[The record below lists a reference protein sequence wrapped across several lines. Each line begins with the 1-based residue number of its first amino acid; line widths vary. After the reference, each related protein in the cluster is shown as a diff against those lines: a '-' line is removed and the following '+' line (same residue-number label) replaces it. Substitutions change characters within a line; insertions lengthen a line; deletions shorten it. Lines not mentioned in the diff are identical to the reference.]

1 MSTAAKAPA
10 SQLLLGGRP
19 VPMAGLPLRIDE
31 ATPLAFALGS
41 GVTGRLSL
49 AGLPVPLVD
58 GRADPAWVDESRREM
73 WVGELDLELVVTSTP
88 QAVVLRP
95 RIVVLPRRATVEG
108 FAFLVD
114 QFRGWAGPSSL
125 ADPAGRAR
133 IWAEL
138 APRVPKQ
145 DEEKALVALAL
156 LRRAIPALMGIHR
169 APATTPTER
178 REWCAIDR
186 TAGRRLL
193 LKRLHPF
200 DPPRPIHEPRAG
212 QVATIVV
219 EPSTDRVENRFVAGV
234 VRRLVGLCREAAESP
249 QWLDPDQ
256 VRELTEATRALATLA
271 SEPPWAKLPAGA
283 MPRISFLLRDH
294 PHYRV
299 MRTVHDALDDSLRW
313 SPLPGD
319 PAALG
324 LRTQTLNAL
333 FEVWVSQA
341 VRAAVR
347 RRVGLVGGLGAPLAR
362 GGAEE
367 SVTPR
372 GRVRVCFDRVY
383 PKPSAAEGAK
393 DGEERIVALTRK
405 RSPDATVEWWPTG
418 GQPVVMAVDAT
429 WSRNPNYHDDKL
441 GYARSLAAGGSDEM
455 LGAPRL
461 CTRRSLVVFPGQRP
475 EVHEL
480 GFALSLATVSAPP
493 SEAGWDLLGA
503 FLDRALEGVVPAG
516 QTTDGF
522 TESSDL
528 RPR

>member
-1 MSTAAKAPA
+1 
-10 SQLLLGGRP
+10 
-19 VPMAGLPLRIDE
+19 MAGLPLRIDE
-31 ATPLAFALGS
+31 ATPLAFALGP
-41 GVTGRLSL
+41 GVTGRLTV

-58 GRADPAWVDESRREM
+58 GRADPAWVDDSRREQ
-73 WVGELDLELVVTSTP
+73 WVGELDLELIVTGSP
-88 QAVVLRP
+88 QAPGGGRGASAGGAVLRP
-95 RIVVLPRRATVEG
+95 RIVVLPRRATIEG
-108 FAFLVD
+108 FGFLVD
-114 QFRGWAGPSSL
+114 QFRGWGGAGSL

-138 APRVPKQ
+138 APRVPKR
-145 DEEKALVALAL
+145 DEERALVALAL
-156 LRRAIPALMGIHR
+156 LRRAIPALVAIHR
-169 APATTPTER
+169 APATEPAER
-178 REWCAIDR
+178 REWCSLDR
-186 TAGRRLL
+186 TGGRRLL
-193 LKRLHPF
+193 LRRLHPF
-200 DPPRPIHEPRAG
+200 DPPRPSHQPRYG
-212 QVATIVV
+212 QVATILI
-219 EPSTDRVENRFVAGV
+219 EPSTDRAENRFVAGV
-234 VRRLVGLCREAAESP
+234 VRRLVGMCREASAMP
-249 QWLDPDQ
+249 AWLDSDQ
-256 VRELTEATRALATLA
+256 VRELTEATRALAGLA
-271 SEPPWAKLPAGA
+271 AEPPWAHLPSGA

-299 MRTVHDALDDSLRW
+299 MRTVADALDDSLRW
-313 SPLPGD
+313 SPIPGD

-347 RRVGLVGGLGAPLAR
+347 RRLGLIGPLGAPLPR

-367 SVTPR
+367 APTPW

-383 PKPSAAEGAK
+383 PKPGAAEAAREG
-393 DGEERIVALTRK
+393 IVALTRK

-461 CTRRSLVVFPGQRP
+461 CARRSLVVFPGTRP

-493 SEAGWDLLGA
+493 SEAGWELLGA

-516 QTTDGF
+516 QTAEGF
-522 TESSDL
+522 TEGADI